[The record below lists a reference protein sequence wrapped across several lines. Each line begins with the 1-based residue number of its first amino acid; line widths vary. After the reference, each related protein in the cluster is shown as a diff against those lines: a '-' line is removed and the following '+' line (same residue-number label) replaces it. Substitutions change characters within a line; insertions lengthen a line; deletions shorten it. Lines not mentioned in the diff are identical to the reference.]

1 MSMLQRIKS
10 MKKRMIMMIIVLSF
24 LSTLFINS
32 NGVLVNADEE
42 SGAEQTAVSEYA
54 LSWDGHTE
62 MPYIFGGPGGR
73 SGPMTLEE
81 CSEQGV
87 GFDCSGFTSMVYRH
101 FGIEIPA
108 QSEAQMSAAVAVY
121 YSEEDAVPGDIA
133 WWQGHVAIYIGNGK
147 IVHTNTSRP
156 PTNYPHVSTF
166 AGEGA
171 NYRAPAAYLRMVE
184 NVADLGEPE
193 NSDEAEEN
201 VEEAVGYGSMITE
214 SDLTGMP
221 IKSTLVEEQQRLQLM
236 DRSALT
242 SYDIANLDYIQ
253 EALKADNPDAATWYG
268 VATSAVGLFC
278 IIYAILLVM
287 AYMLDYSNQ
296 FINFSLLNFI
306 SFGKFRIIDWD
317 DYHSGLIDTGYN
329 SARKVTYLTKG
340 MLATRVIILVVI
352 GCLLLS
358 GFIGDTIA
366 TLVSNI
372 FGLG

>member
-1 MSMLQRIKS
+1 
-10 MKKRMIMMIIVLSF
+10 MKKITLGKILLILLIVFISSLWVLRTGLSV
-24 LSTLFINS
+24 S
-32 NGVLVNADEE
+32 ADE
-42 SGAEQTAVSEYA
+42 SDSSSKQTAVSEYA

-62 MPYIFGGPGGR
+62 MPYVFGGPGGR

-108 QSEAQMSAAVAVY
+108 QSEAQYAAAVAVY
-121 YSEEDAVPGDIA
+121 YSEEDAMPGDIV
-133 WWQGHVAIYIGNGK
+133 WWSGHVGIYIGDGK

-171 NYRAPAAYLRMVE
+171 NYRAPAAYLRMVNNIE
-184 NVADLGEPE
+184 DLGEPE
-193 NSDEAEEN
+193 NQEEAEEN

-221 IKSTLVEEQQRLQLM
+221 IKSTLVAEQQRLQLL
-236 DRSALT
+236 DRSSLT
-242 SYDIANLDYIQ
+242 RYDIENLNYIKETL
-253 EALKADNPDAATWYG
+253 EADDPDSATWYG
-268 VATSAVGLFC
+268 VVTSALGLFC
-278 IIYAILLVM
+278 IAYAILLVM

-296 FINFSLLNFI
+296 FIDFSLLNFI
-306 SFGKFRIIDWD
+306 SFGKFRIVDWD
-317 DYHSGLIDTGYN
+317 DYHSGLIDTGYDSN
-329 SARKVTYLTKG
+329 RKVTYLTKG
-340 MLATRVIILVVI
+340 MLAIRVVLLVVI

-358 GFIGDTIA
+358 GFIGDTIS
-366 TLVSNI
+366 TLVSKI